1 MSSINTVHVLIMDPS
16 SNEAEHL
23 INLLRNFGY
32 AVRATA
38 IQSESSLE
46 AALAEQSWDL
56 FVAKPEIEDFTAFR
70 ALEIVQNFGRD
81 IPFVL
86 LTYDYEP
93 ETHLKALKSGMK
105 DVLPAPQ
112 QELFCLVVE
121 REVRNLENR
130 RKRRT
135 AEVALHETEKR
146 NELLLDSSNEAI
158 AYVHEGMHIYANSA
172 YSELFGY
179 EDTEELEC
187 MPMMDMIERN
197 DHELFKQY
205 IKDHADTDN
214 GEEFHFKGVCSD
226 GATFAAVMTVSPA
239 QYEGEDCTQLLIRT
253 AGNSLE
259 LEEKLKELQ
268 AKDILTGL
276 YNRSSFVEKVTEAI
290 AKEQGTA
297 HSSVYYFRI
306 DQYDEMKTKFGLS
319 DIDDLMKEAAVVI
332 RKVFGDDCLA
342 GRIAEGAFAMF
353 GNFDNPN
360 HAKESAQKLCD
371 SYTSHL
377 FELQGHTVN
386 VTISL
391 GIAARQE
398 NSLSGDSILQNAYAA
413 CMRATT
419 KGGNNVKIYNPAIDN
434 SDSQVNVQALEQLQE
449 AMENDRIHITY
460 QPIVKLHGDPAAYY
474 QIGID
479 IQDENNVSIP
489 LEEVIPT
496 AQKAGMAIKIER
508 WMVSKS
514 ISSLAQHK
522 AQGNDAKLFI
532 PLSNA
537 SLLDEKFPHFILE
550 CVKRAQIPT
559 ANLIF
564 QVSESVAANHLK
576 RTITFSKAL
585 AKLKCKFAISSFGG
599 SSDPKSILNHVSF
612 HYATLK
618 EDAVTCLLGDEEQN
632 AKIHELIE
640 IIHQSEMNSII
651 SKVEDAQSLAVLWPL
666 GVHYIQG
673 TYLQEPGYT
682 MEYDFSDGDF

>member
-38 IQSESSLE
+38 IQTEASLE

-56 FVAKPEIEDFTAFR
+56 FIAKPEIGEFSAFR

-93 ETHLKALKSGMK
+93 DTHLKALKSGMR

-121 REVRNLENR
+121 REIRNLENR

-187 MPMMDMIERN
+187 MPMMDMIERD

-205 IKDHADTDN
+205 IKDHADNDN

-226 GATFAAVMTVSPA
+226 GTTFGAVMTVSPA

-276 YNRSSFVEKVTEAI
+276 YNRSSFVEKVTESI

-297 HSSVYYFRI
+297 HSSVFYYRI

-332 RKVFGDDCLA
+332 KKAFGDECLA

-353 GNFDNPN
+353 GSFDNPN
-360 HAKESAQKLCD
+360 QAKESAQQLCD
-371 SYTSHL
+371 SYAGHL
-377 FELQGHTVN
+377 FELQGHTIS

-391 GIAARQE
+391 GVAARQE

-413 CMRATT
+413 CMRAST
-419 KGGNNVKIYNPAIDN
+419 KGGNNVKTYNPAIDN

-522 AQGNDAKLFI
+522 AQGKDAKLFI

-585 AKLKCKFAISSFGG
+585 EKLKCKFAISAFGG
-599 SSDPKSILNHVSF
+599 SSDPQSILNHVSF

-632 AKIHELIE
+632 AKVHELIE
-640 IIHQSEMNSII
+640 IIHQADMNSII
-651 SKVEDAQSLAVLWPL
+651 CKVEDAQSLAVLWPL